1 MAAGGPI
8 GRAADRAAG
17 DMIGGGRFGAASL
30 RAERHSAT
38 TSRATAM
45 ARSDLDSRSAIP
57 STISALLATR
67 AERQPNDLAFAFL
80 SDATAVKEQVT
91 YSELD
96 RAARRI
102 ARLLRE
108 ESVHAEPVLLLY
120 GPSLEYV
127 SAFFGCLYAGAIAV
141 PAYPPHRNRSLE
153 RLRAIVRDSGARTV
167 LCSRAVHDS
176 LERALTEAPDLQGL
190 HWIATDSVGDST
202 DGYCDLSSTPDTLA
216 FLQYTSGSTSTPK
229 GVMLSHGNLC
239 HNAQLITK
247 GFHLGHESTAVFW
260 LPLYH
265 DMGLIGGVLQPMQ
278 IGRPSYLMAPATFLS
293 RPMRWLQAISHFRAR
308 ISGAPNFA
316 YDLCANKVTP
326 EQLADLDLST
336 WRVAFNGAEPVRA
349 ETLEKFARTFA
360 PCGFRARAAY
370 PCYGLAESTLIVTG
384 GGHDHPPVTLTIS
397 RPALEQHRIELVAGD
412 HAEARTV
419 VGCGSPLLDQR
430 VAIVDPETFEICP
443 ADRPG
448 EIWIAGPS
456 VAQGYWR
463 RPDLSAATFAART
476 ADGDG
481 PFLRTGDLGFM
492 HGGELFVTG
501 RIKDLIIL
509 RGRNHY
515 PQDIEQTIEHSHSSI
530 RAACCAAFSIEQDGG
545 ERLIVVAEVERSGR
559 KVPVHKVATA
569 VRQAVA
575 EHHDVMVDT
584 LVLLKPGSVPK
595 TSSGKIQ
602 RHACKDGFLANT
614 LSIVGRWDADAPV
627 AAPAVPVQP
636 SSVSAGA
643 IRAFLIERIAQRLR
657 LAPSAL
663 DSRQPLAGFG
673 LDSLSAV
680 QLAGELEEWLQRPLS
695 PVLIYDYPSIDALAL
710 HLAGV
715 DQSAD
720 GDSGLVDQNKSEIA
734 VIGIGCRFPGADG
747 VDGYWKLLSEGV
759 DAITEVPADRWN
771 ADEYYS
777 QDPTAAG
784 KMTTR
789 RGGFIKAVDQFD
801 RAYFGISPREAARM
815 DPQQRHLLEVSAE
828 ALDDAG
834 QDVDRLAG
842 QPVGVFVGIA
852 SNDYG
857 RLQMGDLADLDA
869 YVGTGNAMSIAANR
883 LSFTF
888 DFRGPSMAVDT
899 ACSSSLVAIHLACQS
914 LRRGES
920 KLAIAA
926 GVNLILT
933 PDLTINFS
941 RANMMAPDG
950 RCKAFDAA
958 ADGYVRSEGV
968 GVVILKPLA
977 QAVADGDRI
986 YAVVRGSAVTQDGRS
1001 NGLTAPNRQAQEAV
1015 LRAAYADAGVSP
1027 GAVDAIEAHGTG
1039 TALGDPIEAL
1049 AIGHV
1054 LATDRPAESRAWV
1067 GSVKTNIG
1075 HLEAAA
1081 GVAGFIKMALALHHG
1096 ELPGSLHFHKPNPH
1110 IPFSD
1115 LPIRIATE
1123 GQMLPGDRPAIVGVS
1138 SFGFGGTNAHIVL
1151 QAMQSAT
1158 SDAEPA
1164 NGSHL
1169 ISISARSGAALSKS
1183 VERWL
1188 ERQDRDGHAT
1198 ADVAYTAARRRT
1210 HHDHRIAIVAR
1221 DRFSLRDQLKAHL
1234 EGAPRAGLSAGRRV
1248 VNREPRIAFVFSG
1261 QGSQWWG
1268 MGRRLLETEA
1278 VFRAAVE
1285 RCDAVFRPLAGWS
1298 IVELVLTQNDGNR
1311 LDDTDV
1317 VQPAIFA
1324 IQYGLAELL
1333 GSWGISPSAVVGHSL
1348 GEVAAACVAGA
1359 LDLADGVR
1367 VVMHRARLQH
1377 SIRGKGRMAAVGLS
1391 AEESESAL
1399 RGFES
1404 LVSVA
1409 AINGPRATVWSGDP
1423 SALEAALQQLRDR
1436 DVFHRLLRGQVAFHS
1451 PQMDEIRGKFVT
1463 ALNGFRPRGGNVK
1476 YVSTV
1481 TGRLETGESL
1491 TSEYWSR
1498 NLREPVAFAA
1508 AIETLMDAE
1517 IDAFLEIG
1525 PHPTLVDSIQQ
1536 TLKSRNRS
1544 AAVVGTLRRDEDE
1557 RTCLLSAVGALYVIG
1572 SPIAWERIEP
1582 QGRHVSLPG
1591 YPWQRER
1598 CWHAVA
1604 PAARPIT
1611 KAAESAPTP
1620 MPREQWLVRSIWEA
1634 VDQPAA
1640 AGTLAG
1646 NWLVIGDKPVVLDRT
1661 VESLRAR
1668 GAAVIP
1674 VLVAGPNSRP
1684 AADRKTIDPNDPAQW
1699 RKLLHDVSPAG
1710 VSLRGIVFAGGM
1722 SAPTADG
1729 LTVDALAAAQDRS
1742 CAALM
1747 HLVQAAVNYGVSA
1760 RLWIVTRGTQAARE
1774 TDAPAVAAA
1783 PMWGFGRVLAHEH
1796 PELRPTLIDLDPSPR
1811 ANDFRLLADVIAAEP
1826 EIDQWALRAGKTLA
1840 VRLVPGAGA
1849 IQDGPLPIQADAT
1862 YLVTGG
1868 LGGLGLAVA
1877 RWLVDRGARSLVL
1890 TSRRGP
1896 TSESEKALAD
1906 LRQRGAAVTTPSV
1919 DVADHGQM
1927 SELIDTIDST
1937 MPPLRGLFHLAGV
1950 LEDGII
1956 LHQNRERLS
1965 KVLQPKVQGA
1975 WNLHTLTAD
1984 RQLDVFA
1991 LFSSAASL
1999 LGSPGQSNYAAANAF
2014 LDALASYRRAR
2025 GLQAVS
2031 INWGPW
2037 AEVGMAARDSR
2048 EAKLAGAGM
2057 SSIGVEDG
2065 LAILG
2070 RALTAGVTQLGVIPV
2085 DPRAWKRF
2093 APNGQAPYYLSALA
2107 GESDETTSAAPAA
2120 PVTSALDRAALLAV
2134 STDEWPAILEHQLR
2148 AQTARVL
2155 KLAVESLDVEQPLNN
2170 VGIDSLMAIE
2180 LKNRIEADLGATV
2193 PMVKFLEGP
2202 SVRDLAGYLSEQLIP
2217 ALAPRR
2223 AAAAKR
2229 NGKHKTNGLAG
2240 RNAHA
2245 APTPAPI
2252 NGVATAEPDTID
2264 AGQLLARLDSLSD
2277 AEVDS
2282 LLSELCD
2289 AEKGV

>member
-1 MAAGGPI
+1 
-8 GRAADRAAG
+8 
-17 DMIGGGRFGAASL
+17 
-30 RAERHSAT
+30 
-38 TSRATAM
+38 M
-45 ARSDLDSRSAIP
+45 ARSDLDSRNGIP
-57 STISALLATR
+57 STISALLSTR
-67 AERQPNDLAFAFL
+67 AERNPHDLAFAFL
-80 SDATAVKEQVT
+80 SDATTIKEQLT
-91 YSELD
+91 YCELD
-96 RAARRI
+96 HAARRI
-102 ARLLRE
+102 AGLLHN
-108 ESVHAEPVLLLY
+108 ESVRGEPVLLLY
-120 GPSLEYV
+120 GPSLEYIA
-127 SAFFGCLYAGAIAV
+127 AFFGCLYAGAIAV

-153 RLRAIVRDSGARTV
+153 RLRAIVRDSGARMV
-167 LCSRAVHDS
+167 LCSESVHDS
-176 LERALTEAPDLQGL
+176 LEHALSEAPDLKGL
-190 HWIATDSVGDST
+190 KWISTDSRRVDT
-202 DGYCDLSSTPDTLA
+202 DEYCDLSSTPDTLA

-247 GFHLGHESTAVFW
+247 GFHLGAESTAVFW

-293 RPMRWLQAISHFRAR
+293 RPMRWLQAISHFRAQ

-326 EQLADLDLST
+326 EQLAELDLSH
-336 WRVAFNGAEPVRA
+336 WRVAFNGAEPVRTD
-349 ETLEKFARTFA
+349 TLERFARTFA
-360 PCGFRARAAY
+360 PCGFRTTAAY

-397 RPALEQHRIELVAGD
+397 RSALEQHRIEIVPIE

-430 VAIVDPETFEICP
+430 VAIVDPETNAVCP
-443 ADRPG
+443 PDIPG
-448 EIWIAGPS
+448 EIWVTGPS

-463 RPDLSAATFAART
+463 RPELSAATFAART

-515 PQDIEQTIEHSHSSI
+515 PQDIEQTIEQSHSAI
-530 RAACCAAFSIEQDGG
+530 RPACCAAFSVDQDGE

-559 KVPVHKVATA
+559 KVPVQKVAHA
-569 VRQAVA
+569 IRKAVA
-575 EHHDVMVDT
+575 EHHDVTVNC

-602 RHACKDGFLANT
+602 RHACKDGYLANT
-614 LSIVGRWDADAPV
+614 LSVVGRWDADAPV
-627 AAPAVPVQP
+627 TAPAAQH
-636 SSVSAGA
+636 STASAGA
-643 IRAFLIERIAQRLR
+643 IRSFLIERIAQRLR
-657 LAPSAL
+657 LDPSAL

-673 LDSLSAV
+673 LDSLAAV
-680 QLAGELEEWLQRPLS
+680 QLAGELEEWLKRPLS

-715 DQSAD
+715 DQA
-720 GDSGLVDQNKSEIA
+720 GAGEGGLTDQNRSEVA

-747 VDGYWKLLSEGV
+747 VDEYWKLLADGV

-771 ADEYYS
+771 ADEFFS
-777 QDPTAAG
+777 PDPTAAG

-789 RGGFIKAVDQFD
+789 RGGFLKAVDQFD
-801 RAYFGISPREAARM
+801 RAYFGISPREASRM
-815 DPQQRHLLEVSAE
+815 DPQQRMLLEVTAE

-834 QDVDRLAG
+834 QDAERLAG
-842 QPVGVFVGIA
+842 QSVGVFVGVS

-857 RLQMGDLADLDA
+857 RLQMGDPADLDA

-920 KLAIAA
+920 KVAVAG

-977 QAVADGDRI
+977 QAIADGDRI
-986 YAVVRGSAVTQDGRS
+986 YAVVRGSAISQDGRS

-1015 LRAAYADAGVSP
+1015 LRAAYADAGVHP
-1027 GAVDAIEAHGTG
+1027 GHVDAIEAHGTG
-1039 TALGDPIEAL
+1039 TSLGDPIEAL

-1054 LATDRPAESRAWV
+1054 LATDRPAANPAWV

-1115 LPIRIATE
+1115 LPIRVATE
-1123 GQMLPGDRPAIVGVS
+1123 SQPLPTDRRAIVGVS
-1138 SFGFGGTNAHIVL
+1138 SFGFGGTNAHVVL
-1151 QAMQSAT
+1151 QAV
-1158 SDAEPA
+1158 EPVA
-1164 NGSHL
+1164 ARTEALDGSHL
-1169 ISISARSGAALSKS
+1169 IPISARSSAALTQT

-1188 ERQDRDGHAT
+1188 GRQDRDEHAI
-1198 ADVAYTAARRRT
+1198 ADAAYTAARRRT

-1221 DRFSLRDQLKAHL
+1221 DRFSLRDQLKAYL

-1248 VNREPRIAFVFSG
+1248 ANREPRIAFVFSG

-1268 MGRRLLETEA
+1268 MGRRLLETEPA
-1278 VFRAAVE
+1278 FRAAVE

-1298 IVELVLTQNDGNR
+1298 IVELLLNENDANR

-1324 IQYGLAELL
+1324 VQFGLAELL
-1333 GSWGISPSAVVGHSL
+1333 GSWGIAPAAVVGHSL

-1359 LDLADGVR
+1359 IDLADGVR

-1377 SIRGKGRMAAVGLS
+1377 STRGRGRMAAVGLS
-1391 AEESESAL
+1391 AEESLSAL

-1463 ALNGFRPRGGNVK
+1463 ALNGFRPRGGSVQ

-1508 AIETLMDAE
+1508 AIETLLDAE
-1517 IDAFLEIG
+1517 IDAFVEIG

-1536 TLKSRNRS
+1536 TLKSRSRS
-1544 AAVVGTLRRDEDE
+1544 AVVVGSLRRDEDE
-1557 RTCLLSAVGALYVIG
+1557 RTSLLSALGALYAIG
-1572 SPIAWERIEP
+1572 SPIAWDRVEP
-1582 QGRHVSLPG
+1582 IGRPIALPR

-1604 PAARPIT
+1604 PTARPET
-1611 KAAESAPTP
+1611 PRAESP
-1620 MPREQWLVRSIWEA
+1620 MPRKEWLVRTAWEPI
-1634 VDQPAA
+1634 DQPIAT
-1640 AGTLAG
+1640 GTLAG
-1646 NWLVIGDKPVVLDRT
+1646 HWLVVGDKPMALDR
-1661 VESLRAR
+1661 LADALQAR
-1668 GAAVIP
+1668 GAA
-1674 VLVAGPNSRP
+1674 
-1684 AADRKTIDPNDPAQW
+1684 TIRTLLASGNISSTQTRRTVDPNDPTQW
-1699 RKLLHDVSPAG
+1699 RKLLHDAVPPG
-1710 VSLRGIVFAGGM
+1710 VSLRGIVFAGGL
-1722 SAPTADG
+1722 SAASADG
-1729 LTVDALAAAQDRS
+1729 MNLDVLNATQDRS
-1742 CAALM
+1742 CAGLM
-1747 HLVQAAVNYGVSA
+1747 HLIQAAVNYGVSA
-1760 RLWIVTRGTQAARE
+1760 RTWIVTRGAQAVRE
-1774 TDAPAVAAA
+1774 HDAPTVAAA
-1783 PMWGFGRVLAHEH
+1783 PLWGFGRVLAHEH

-1811 ANDFRLLADVIAAEP
+1811 PDDFALLADVIAAEP
-1826 EIDQWALRAGKTLA
+1826 EIDQWAVRDGRTLA
-1840 VRLVPGAGA
+1840 IRLVPG
-1849 IQDGPLPIQADAT
+1849 DGSARDGSLPIRDDAT
-1862 YLVTGG
+1862 YLITGG

-1877 RWLVDRGARSLVL
+1877 KWLVDRGARSLVL

-1896 TSESEKALAD
+1896 TPESEPALAD
-1906 LRQRGAAVTTPSV
+1906 LRERGAAVVTPSV

-1927 SELIDTIDST
+1927 ADLLDEIDHTL
-1937 MPPLRGLFHLAGV
+1937 PPLRGVFHLAGV
-1950 LEDGII
+1950 LDDGIV
-1956 LHQNRERLS
+1956 LHQNRDRLA
-1965 KVLQPKVQGA
+1965 KVLRPKIQGT

-2014 LDALASYRRAR
+2014 LDAVAQFRRAR

-2048 EAKLAGAGM
+2048 ESKLAGAGM
-2057 SSIGVEDG
+2057 ASIGVEDG
-2065 LAILG
+2065 LEILG
-2070 RALTAGVTQLGVIPV
+2070 RALSAGLRQLGVIPV
-2085 DPRAWKRF
+2085 EPLAWKRF
-2093 APNGQAPYYLSALA
+2093 APGGQAPYYLAALA
-2107 GESDETTSAAPAA
+2107 GDPNETSAATPTA
-2120 PVTSALDRAALLAV
+2120 PVTSALDRAALLAT
-2134 STDEWPAILEHQLR
+2134 STDEWPAILEQQLR

-2155 KLAVESLDVEQPLNN
+2155 KLATESLDVEQPLNN

-2202 SVRDLAGYLSEQLIP
+2202 SVRDLAGYLCEQLIP
-2217 ALAPRR
+2217 ILAPRR
-2223 AAAAKR
+2223 SKAQAR
-2229 NGKHKTNGLAG
+2229 NGKHASIGHASRNG
-2240 RNAHA
+2240 H
-2245 APTPAPI
+2245 PAPV
-2252 NGVATAEPDTID
+2252 NGVATAEPDEID
-2264 AGQLLARLDSLSD
+2264 AGQLLARLESLSD

-2282 LLSELCD
+2282 LLSEMCD